1 MKKIKSS
8 INISSNNTSTIN
20 NINNNNIPE
29 INNNSN
35 NNNNIN
41 DIANNFT
48 VHRISVVINKAQ
60 TIINTEKLDLYDSH
74 KFLNKKR
81 NMK

>member
-1 MKKIKSS
+1 MRSKSTP

-20 NINNNNIPE
+20 NINNNIPE
-29 INNNSN
+29 INKNSN

>member
-1 MKKIKSS
+1 MRSKSTP
-8 INISSNNTSTIN
+8 INIPSNNNNNS
-20 NINNNNIPE
+20 NINNPE
-29 INNNSN
+29 INNNN
-35 NNNNIN
+35 KL

-60 TIINTEKLDLYDSH
+60 TIINTEKLDSYDSL

>member
-1 MKKIKSS
+1 MRSKSTP

-20 NINNNNIPE
+20 NINNNIPE
-29 INNNSN
+29 INNNS

>member
-1 MKKIKSS
+1 MRSKSTP
-8 INISSNNTSTIN
+8 INIPSNNTN
-20 NINNNNIPE
+20 NINNNNVPE
-29 INNNSN
+29 INNN
-35 NNNNIN
+35 NIT

-60 TIINTEKLDLYDSH
+60 TIINTEKLDSYDSL

-81 NMK
+81 NIK

>member
-1 MKKIKSS
+1 MRSKSTP

-29 INNNSN
+29 INNNS

>member
-1 MKKIKSS
+1 MRSKSTP
-8 INISSNNTSTIN
+8 INFPSNI
-20 NINNNNIPE
+20 NNNIPE
-29 INNNSN
+29 TN
-35 NNNNIN
+35 NNNNN
-41 DIANNFT
+41 NNQLEIANNFT

-60 TIINTEKLDLYDSH
+60 TIINTEKLDSYDSL